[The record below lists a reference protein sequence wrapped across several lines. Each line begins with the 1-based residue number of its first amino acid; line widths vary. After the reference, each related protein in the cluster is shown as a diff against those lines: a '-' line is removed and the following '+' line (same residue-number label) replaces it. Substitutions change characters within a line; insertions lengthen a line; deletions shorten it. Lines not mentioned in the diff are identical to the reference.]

1 MTLLFHRN
9 QQDNHSGGGGG
20 GGDDTESA
28 AVSGATGVDEKLLT
42 TLESLSDRLHR
53 LETSMGSNKDH
64 PPARVEKQS
73 DRRRNIVCWNCG
85 KKGHIVRVNVCRNG
99 SPLAQQ
105 GNFSPSGVRATLARE
120 DL

>member
-1 MTLLFHRN
+1 MHRHVDVVVP
-9 QQDNHSGGGGG
+9 QKSARDSQW
-20 GGDDTESA
+20 GDGTESA
-28 AVSGATGVDEKLLT
+28 AVSGVAGV
-42 TLESLSDRLHR
+42 LSERLHR
-53 LETSMGSNKDH
+53 LETSMRSNKDH
-64 PPARVEKQS
+64 PPARVEKQP

-85 KKGHIVRVNVCRNG
+85 KKGHTARVCRNS